1 MRKTT
6 TLALI
11 AAAVIA
17 LGSVTGASS
26 ISSISAA
33 PKTAPNTAVQFWVG
47 PG

>member
-11 AAAVIA
+11 AAALIA
-17 LGSVTGASS
+17 LGSISGASS
-26 ISSISAA
+26 ISSISA
-33 PKTAPNTAVQFWVG
+33 APNTAVQFWVG